1 MSEKTKQLLPETFT
15 VEEVAKRLK
24 VTKITIYR
32 LLKREEIVGYK
43 VGDSWRI
50 DEKDLKAYIKKQKK
64 KRSFKL

>member
-1 MSEKTKQLLPETFT
+1 MNEKTKQLLPETFT

-64 KRSFKL
+64 KRNFKL

>member
-64 KRSFKL
+64 KRNFKL

>member
-1 MSEKTKQLLPETFT
+1 MSEKTKQILPQTFT

-32 LLKREEIVGYK
+32 LLKKGEIVGYK